1 MDVIFC
7 MLIMKVFII
16 GIQLNNKKTIRVTFE
31 IFWIIVFLL
40 RIITRDVSIEIPQ
53 FIYVNF

>member
-1 MDVIFC
+1 MLARIWGYAWSNRKVII
-7 MLIMKVFII
+7 L
-16 GIQLNNKKTIRVTFE
+16 TFE

-40 RIITRDVSIEIPQ
+40 DRVSNVNSVDIPQ